1 MGLAYDLK
9 TKLCAGYVDWNYM
22 FASAAIYPS
31 YQQTWT
37 DLWQNIHF
45 DDGAGNTVFDIII
58 RGESYANDY
67 YYIWGSYR
75 ANFQFLYGP
84 TPADSGVCWDGF
96 VAIIPAFYIHARF
109 DGEPDHPMFT
119 EQNAISII
127 PGRFPFT
134 LAPGAADSAT
144 INNDSEPGYYGLDVA
159 LGLSNVATTY
169 DCTDGGW
176 ISVSPS
182 NSRSLNFYAVGH
194 QRTYHGNFTPNGMDY
209 AGTGNTWVIELP
221 QFPYNYEQMTG
232 FPPSILEGSFVFIMH
247 LESWGWSRST
257 TYDNNGVGQFP
268 VGLDALPKWPFD
280 LEYYTTVWRNPVDMG
295 PNITSGQ
302 LIDGSSSDGY
312 IISRIYSCSSTQ
324 ETIFAG
330 NGFGNGFNLM
340 CGEAVRLDGLGGIQY
355 TCPFF
360 SIFAGA
366 GSSGK
371 SPNINYPVYGSTP
384 AAIKTAIDD
393 DFLIDDSVALYDFE
407 NAWANVIVPGLNQV
421 TFDSFLNTFIVGF
434 NNLTVDGVAQPAIY
448 MGNFADCIYDNGFLN
463 ATIMKWYALAPLAVE
478 GNQFTAQTGIAMP
491 IAGSKWTGAARQ
503 QATFSPRYESSSK
516 LERRWANPSFDTND
530 QYVVDQDLYEI
541 MLRDPTIS
549 NENKLINS
557 LVGVGGNCSGNY
569 YKGGVAGSTY
579 TSSGGGGVP
588 TLTNPYSNLGYG
600 LLAYQPSEEPYIWMY
615 DFGTVSG
622 LHDPSTNP
630 LEISVRASGT
640 QQGDDMNAAF
650 VIAPSATTRYPLSAS
665 WDNDRDQ
672 WIFTFTDATNGAG
685 IMSVNSAFSE
695 TSEDQISF
703 LEQTS
708 NYIFPGTFI
717 TVGAPQAAIHT
728 ARMMTPILDGLT
740 IFGLSDDVTSKGQ
753 KALSPWT
760 FDAGTPQEVKSFL
773 LYTIDGTTGRTAR
786 VWVDYLLF
794 DGVDSMISLE
804 LQKLGLRVT
813 VENVEWYKAKIL
825 RKGELGL
832 TVEEIEDWVR
842 SQQEE
847 YRAMLK
853 TKERVGRLRRRRRQ
867 VAAWREGLEDTDSI
881 EKGGFDSLK
890 EFDHAAAEYVPS
902 HTEHSPDTT
911 RKSKNTSTKGKKNRD
926 TGSQ

>member
-1 MGLAYDLK
+1 MGLAYDVN
-9 TKLCAGYVDWNYM
+9 TKLCAGYLNWNQ
-22 FASAAIYPS
+22 FFFDAANYPMELPNAFV
-31 YQQTWT
+31 
-37 DLWQNIHF
+37 DLWQNITF
-45 DDGAGNTVFDIII
+45 DDGLGNPVFDIII

-84 TPADSGVCWDGF
+84 TTADSGVCWDGF

-109 DGEPDHPMFT
+109 DGEPDHPMFGP
-119 EQNAISII
+119 ENAMSII

-134 LAPGAADSAT
+134 LAPAAADSAT

-159 LGLSNVATTY
+159 LGLRQVSETGA
-169 DCTDGGW
+169 CSDGGM
-176 ISVSPS
+176 IAASPS
-182 NSRSLNFYAVGH
+182 NQRLLNFYAVGH
-194 QRTYHGNFTPNGMDY
+194 QRTYTGNGTPTGMDY
-209 AGTGNTWVIELP
+209 VGTGNTWVIELP
-221 QFPYNYEQMTG
+221 DFPYNMEEING
-232 FPPSILEGSFVFIMH
+232 SPPTTIEGSYVIIHHF
-247 LESWGWSRST
+247 ESWGWTRST
-257 TYDNNGVGQFP
+257 TYDNNGVGQP
-268 VGLDALPKWPFD
+268 VLGSAATPKWPYD
-280 LEYYTTVWRNPVDMG
+280 LEYYTTVWRNPDDVG
-295 PNITSGQ
+295 FNIIDGQ
-302 LIDGSSSDGY
+302 LIDGSSANGY
-312 IISRIYSCSSTQ
+312 IISRIYSCSSTE
-324 ETIFAG
+324 ETILSGDGLG
-330 NGFGNGFNLM
+330 NGYNLM
-340 CGEAVRLDGLGGIQY
+340 CGEAVRLDGVGGIQY

-360 SIFAGA
+360 SIFSGA

-371 SPNINYPVYGSTP
+371 SANINYLIHGSCCGGIGP
-384 AAIKTAIDD
+384 AIKTAIDD

-407 NAWANVIVPGLNQV
+407 NAWANVIVPGINQA
-421 TFDSFLNTFIVGF
+421 TFASDLNTFIVGF

-448 MGNFADCIYDNGFLN
+448 VGNFNSCIYNNGYFN
-463 ATIMKWYALAPLAVE
+463 ATTGKYYALAPLAIE
-478 GNQFTAQTGIAMP
+478 GNQFTTQTGIAMP
-491 IAGSKWTGAARQ
+491 IAGSKWTGSARQ
-503 QATFSPRYESSSK
+503 QATFSPKYESNSK
-516 LERRWANPSFDTND
+516 LERRWATPTIVTNN
-530 QYVVDQDLYEI
+530 QYVVDADLYAI
-541 MLRDPTIS
+541 MLKDPTVS

-557 LVGVGGNCSGNY
+557 LVGLGGNCAGNY
-569 YKGGVAGSTY
+569 YKGGVAGLI
-579 TSSGGGGVP
+579 SSKGGGVP

-600 LLAYQPSEEPYIWMY
+600 LLAYQPSDEPYIWMY

-622 LHDPSTNP
+622 IADTSTNP
-630 LEISVRASGT
+630 LEITVRASGT

-650 VIAPSATTRYPLSAS
+650 DVAPSSTSRYPLSAS

-672 WIFTFTDATNGAG
+672 WIFTFTDATNGVG

-703 LEQTS
+703 LDQTDTYS
-708 NYIFPGTFI
+708 IPGIFSA
-717 TVGAPQAAIHT
+717 VGVPQAAIHT

-740 IFGLSDDVTSKGQ
+740 IFGLSDDVASKGQ

-760 FDAGTPQEVKSFL
+760 FNAGTPQEYKSFL

-853 TKERVGRLRRRRRQ
+853 TKEREGRLRRRRRQ

-881 EKGGFDSLK
+881 QKGGFDSLK
-890 EFDHAAAEYVPS
+890 DFDRAAAEYVPPP
-902 HTEHSPDTT
+902 TEPSPDTT
-911 RKSKNTSTKGKKNRD
+911 RKSKNTSENRD
-926 TGSQ
+926 TVGQ